1 MSQVDHQENSNPAKT
16 MVPSGKTA
24 AASPKLSAEEHVEM
38 ADLPSNGLEDEDI
51 MQLARLGDVAAV
63 QKLFDSGKFDGQY
76 CDGEGITPLHV
87 FAQSPTH
94 RECSTDFLCSGLL
107 SITSMLCVCFCL
119 KMEPT

>member
-1 MSQVDHQENSNPAKT
+1 MSQMDHKENTNPAKT

-51 MQLARLGDVAAV
+51 MQLARLGDVAAI

-76 CDGEGITPLHV
+76 CDAEGITPLHV
-87 FAQSPTH
+87 FTQSPTH
-94 RECSTDFLCSGLL
+94 G
-107 SITSMLCVCFCL
+107 
-119 KMEPT
+119 